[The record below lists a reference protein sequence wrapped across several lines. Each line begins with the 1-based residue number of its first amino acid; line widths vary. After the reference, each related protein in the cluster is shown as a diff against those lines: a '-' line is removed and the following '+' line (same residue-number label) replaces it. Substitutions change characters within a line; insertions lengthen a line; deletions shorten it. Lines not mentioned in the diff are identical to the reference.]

1 MAVAAAGARLRAHQ
15 SDVKVVN
22 NTHTDTHPYS
32 HKHAHTTLHPLFGVL
47 VFELGHMD
55 N

>member
-32 HKHAHTTLHPLFGVL
+32 HTPLHSLSCVL

>member
-1 MAVAAAGARLRAHQ
+1 MAVAAGARLRAHQ

-22 NTHTDTHPYS
+22 NTQIHTHTHTHIP
-32 HKHAHTTLHPLFGVL
+32 HPLFRVL
-47 VFELGHMD
+47 VFELGRMD